1 MEESE
6 AAGNPLINTSR
17 LVMFDI
23 EPVVERVRLV
33 RVTAAPLGLFNVPCT
48 AVTPE
53 MPAFPATT

>member
-6 AAGNPLINTSR
+6 ATGAPLINTSR
-17 LVMFDI
+17 FVMAAI

-33 RVTAAPLGLFNVPCT
+33 RVTAVPLGLFNVPCT

-53 MPAFPATT
+53 TPVFPTTT